1 MLLDLHLHTSASDG
15 QYTPS
20 ETVAMAKAKK
30 LNLIAITD
38 HDTVNG
44 IVEAKEKATELGLN
58 FISGIEISTQKKE
71 EIHILGYEIDES
83 NTELLEYCRVWE
95 EGRLGRGGRICAFFE
110 KRNIPINFEEVKT
123 IAGTGSMG
131 RPHFAQWLQEHGY
144 VKERK
149 DAFKKFLDTPEF
161 HIETDRIKPSPD
173 EAIELIHAAGGK
185 AVLAHPGLLKM
196 TLQEQKILIKELKA
210 HGLDGIECFYS
221 KHDTGQAATYLS
233 LAERNCL
240 KISCGSDFHGELV
253 KPIEMGMRLG
263 QEHIEKLVIDIDAIN

>member
-83 NTELLEYCRVWE
+83 NTELLEY
-95 EGRLGRGGRICAFFE
+95 
-110 KRNIPINFEEVKT
+110 
-123 IAGTGSMG
+123 
-131 RPHFAQWLQEHGY
+131 
-144 VKERK
+144 
-149 DAFKKFLDTPEF
+149 
-161 HIETDRIKPSPD
+161 
-173 EAIELIHAAGGK
+173 
-185 AVLAHPGLLKM
+185 
-196 TLQEQKILIKELKA
+196 
-210 HGLDGIECFYS
+210 
-221 KHDTGQAATYLS
+221 
-233 LAERNCL
+233 
-240 KISCGSDFHGELV
+240 
-253 KPIEMGMRLG
+253 
-263 QEHIEKLVIDIDAIN
+263 